1 MDPESLPL
9 CFVQM
14 EKDLYVALE
23 TDTQRELENEAKF
36 RAIAQ
41 KVSTYDEFRL
51 LHKEKCILNIQKLI
65 YLYF

>member
-23 TDTQRELENEAKF
+23 SDTQRELENEAKF
-36 RAIAQ
+36 RAVAQ
-41 KVSTYDEFRL
+41 KVSTYEEFRL
-51 LHKEKCILNIQKLI
+51 L
-65 YLYF
+65 

>member
-1 MDPESLPL
+1 MCISRLKGLPVMDPESLPL

-51 LHKEKCILNIQKLI
+51 LQKEK
-65 YLYF
+65 